1 MSKEPSQSDC
11 RVKLTQGLVLDSE
24 ETAAVLRVRESTVEN
39 LHRTGQLR
47 GVIIGR
53 HLRWR
58 VQDVKRF
65 VDELKV

>member
-1 MSKEPSQSDC
+1 MTEGSTSTHEQPW
-11 RVKLTQGLVLDSE
+11 VMTMAVVAKLLTVTT
-24 ETAAVLRVRESTVEN
+24 ETVQT

-58 VQDVKRF
+58 PDDVRRF
-65 VDELKV
+65 IAELKPRGEE